1 MFHPARIVT
10 ALLVLVLALVAREVT
25 ERDETRGGAR
35 DDPETTAGRVAVR
48 HNTPIT
54 QELTQRWK
62 ALPQVTDAQAGY
74 DGVLRVVT
82 AYAVCD
88 PCNRENVAS
97 RLSRDIWWSDLQDV
111 DRVRVKVAR
120 EEDRG
125 NPLVQEWDP
134 VADAARLYD
143 RYGNG
148 MVDPDEVAQD

>member
-10 ALLVLVLALVAREVT
+10 ALLVLVLALVVREAT
-25 ERDETRGGAR
+25 ERGGEQDEQ
-35 DDPETTAGRVAVR
+35 DEQETTTVRVAVR

-62 ALPQVTDAQAGY
+62 AMPQVTDAQAGY
-74 DGVLRVVT
+74 DGILRVVT

-111 DRVRVKVAR
+111 DRVQVKVAF
-120 EEDRG
+120 EDDRG
-125 NPLVQEWDP
+125 NPVVQEWNP

-148 MVDPDEVAQD
+148 MVDPDEVAED

>member
-10 ALLVLVLALVAREVT
+10 ALLVLVLALVVRGAT
-25 ERDETRGGAR
+25 ERGEEQDEQ
-35 DDPETTAGRVAVR
+35 ETTTARVAVR

-62 ALPQVTDAQAGY
+62 TMPQVTDAQAGY
-74 DGVLRVVT
+74 DGIHRVVT

-111 DRVRVKVAR
+111 DRVQVKVAF
-120 EEDRG
+120 EDDRG
-125 NPLVQEWDP
+125 NPVVQEWDP
-134 VADAARLYD
+134 VADAPRLYD

-148 MVDPDEVAQD
+148 MVDPDEVAED